1 MNGNKHY
8 ELLNKVS
15 NKKIVKL
22 KGFNDA
28 ILGYDLYNE
37 KLIYSTKKIIK
48 ILSNKKQY
56 AEDYFY
62 EEMFEKY
69 KSDSSIILC
78 EDYLINKE
86 FKNEKF
92 CKNE

>member
-1 MNGNKHY
+1 MKGNKYY
-8 ELLNKVS
+8 ELLNKVL
-15 NKKIVKL
+15 NKKVIKL
-22 KGFNDA
+22 NGFNSA
-28 ILGYDLYNE
+28 IIGYDLNNE

-48 ILSNKKQY
+48 ILSNKKEY
-56 AEDYFY
+56 PVDFFY
-62 EEMFEKY
+62 QEMFEKINN
-69 KSDSSIILC
+69 KSTIILC